1 MKNRHAFTMIEL
13 VFIIVILGILGAIA
27 VPKMAANRED
37 ALYVGYRAD
46 LKIIENALRTHY
58 IATGKGATNLGELP
72 LELNQERWSMDRN
85 RPLKDQTMFRTKQN
99 GTSGSTVTCTEVDLN
114 QGNTQLGKRY
124 VFGFP
129 PAGES
134 RLCDRLYEDYAKQ
147 GLTVKLWQNKRY
159 FEFDYID
166 LVKSVQP

>member
-72 LELNQERWSMDRN
+72 LELNQERWSMD
-85 RPLKDQTMFRTKQN
+85 
-99 GTSGSTVTCTEVDLN
+99 
-114 QGNTQLGKRY
+114 
-124 VFGFP
+124 
-129 PAGES
+129 
-134 RLCDRLYEDYAKQ
+134 
-147 GLTVKLWQNKRY
+147 
-159 FEFDYID
+159 
-166 LVKSVQP
+166 